1 MLPEFA
7 SFNVEIKKSGFSP
20 YEGLSFP
27 RTAVITFTSP
37 DGYHRIVEE
46 YGYLDQT
53 ELFEIIS
60 GGNPLRLDRCY
71 IEKLSISEYRNLKG
85 LAPKDMVP
93 IKNFNAESAFFDN
106 KLPIDLTY
114 VEFEGGAISFENS
127 YFAQS
132 SLLMHRAH
140 LTSGGINFGNAQ
152 LPHGLFDFTN
162 VEIKHGDVNF
172 KNAKFG
178 TGRVDFQDAVI
189 GEGDISFVNTD
200 FGDGDVS
207 FVNTHFGNGH
217 VSFKVSRFGD
227 GKVDFHYAKF
237 LSGDISFEQA
247 EFGNGRV
254 DFRTTEF
261 ETGRVNFNRAVFGRG
276 DVSFEASGI
285 KKGKISFKKTIFG
298 EGMLDFELAEYDEA
312 DVNFDRAV
320 FSSGSISFYNARF
333 RTLSMRSCHFDHYL
347 DLRLA
352 RCERIDLSDTI
363 ARDIIDLKPYE
374 FDLDIGIISFAGM
387 RLIGRIYIDWELNGV
402 KKLIREQEDTSKR
415 VKAEQFR
422 TLKENFNVTG
432 QYSDEDKS
440 YVEFKRLE
448 SEAQLEESI
457 KGKPVSAI
465 WQYPLYLFKLLVF
478 DWAGLYATN
487 PVRVM
492 FSMLIMYTFFSVL
505 FMVLTLF
512 TSADVVSSLGD
523 PDKLSLVAKSFYHSA
538 ITYLTIGYGD
548 YYPSGSIR
556 WLSSLEG
563 FVGLFL
569 MSYFTVAFVRKI
581 LR

>member
-1 MLPEFA
+1 MFPEFS
-7 SFNVEIKKSGFSP
+7 SFRVDIKKSGYSP
-20 YEGLSFP
+20 REGLSYP
-27 RTAVITFTSP
+27 GTAVITFVSP
-37 DGYHRIVEE
+37 DGYHEITEELGFLDETEIFERITA
-46 YGYLDQT
+46 GK
-53 ELFEIIS
+53 
-60 GGNPLRLDRCY
+60 PLVLDRCY
-71 IEKLSISEYRNLKG
+71 VDKLSLVNYRELKG
-85 LAPKDMVP
+85 LGPKDMVA
-93 IKNFNAESAFFDN
+93 IHDFSAVSAFFDN

-114 VEFEGGAISFENS
+114 AEFAGSEVSFENA

-140 LTSGGINFGNAQ
+140 FTGGGVNFGGTK
-152 LPHGLFDFTN
+152 LPHGHFDFTY
-162 VEIKHGDVNF
+162 VFVDHGDVNF
-172 KNAKFG
+172 KNAIFG
-178 TGRVDFQDAVI
+178 SGRKDFQDAAI
-189 GEGDISFVNTD
+189 GEGNISFVNTE

-207 FVNTHFGNGH
+207 FVSTQFGEGN
-217 VSFKVSRFGD
+217 VSFKVARFGE
-227 GKVDFHYAKF
+227 GKVDFHFAKF
-237 LSGDISFEQA
+237 SSGDISFEQT
-247 EFGNGRV
+247 EFGNGSV

-261 ETGRVNFNRAVFGRG
+261 ATGRVNFNRAVFGKG
-276 DVSFEASGI
+276 DVSFEASEL

-298 EGMLDFELAEYDEA
+298 EGLLDFELAEYDEA
-312 DVNFDRAV
+312 DVNFDRAD
-320 FSSGSISFYNARF
+320 FTTGNISFYNARF

-347 DLRLA
+347 DLRVA
-352 RCERIDLSDTI
+352 SCRHIDLSDTI

-374 FDLDIGIISFAGM
+374 FDLNVDTINFAGM
-387 RLIGRIYIDWELNGV
+387 RLIGRIYIDWEQNGV
-402 KKLIREQEDTSKR
+402 KQLIRKQKDTSKR

-448 SEAQLEESI
+448 SEAILEKSI
-457 KGKPVSAI
+457 SDNPVSAL

-492 FSMLIMYTFFSVL
+492 VSMLAMYTFFSVL
-505 FMVLTLF
+505 FIVLTLF
-512 TSADVVSSLGD
+512 TSADVVSSVGD

-556 WLSSLEG
+556 WLSAMEG
-563 FVGLFL
+563 FTGLFL